1 MRDVRKTEI
10 VSNIARLPGD
20 EFVSITFSFAIRCY
34 TAHLRWHHTTQRIIS
49 WSFFRETSQHATT
62 KICNSKCEIE
72 LIQHP
77 NRQYMAI
84 YMEKIKT
91 INFYAGPIQ
100 YKNVW
105 LLYGSKTLQLEH
117 LGWPSLGQKHKQ
129 WAHQLSFWSNI
140 GICSYPYVRM

>member
-34 TAHLRWHHTTQRIIS
+34 TAHLLWHHTTQRIIS

-91 INFYAGPIQ
+91 INSYAGPIQ
-100 YKNVW
+100 YKNFW
-105 LLYGSKTLQLEH
+105 LLYGSKIEIKNSSMRSNMIY
-117 LGWPSLGQKHKQ
+117 WYISLMQTKSEFILYTR
-129 WAHQLSFWSNI
+129 WMYLMLN
-140 GICSYPYVRM
+140 